1 MLSLKLLENDTIMDL
16 MLLQKLLNVYSWLIA
31 CIIMIFVTAIAHF
44 YQKKFG
50 TNSFSYIYI
59 VPIIVLIIPVM
70 QFFPYFSFQAES
82 IEFLG
87 SFISFLSIYFLYKKM
102 VGLK

>member
-1 MLSLKLLENDTIMDL
+1 M
-16 MLLQKLLNVYSWLIA
+16 V
-31 CIIMIFVTAIAHF
+31 FVASIAHF

-50 TNSFSYIYI
+50 THTFYYIYI

-70 QFFPYFSFQAES
+70 EFFPFFSFQAES

-87 SFISFLSIYFLYKKM
+87 SFSSFIASYFLYKKM
-102 VGLK
+102 VGVK